1 MNILGKV
8 FEDYFSELQADM
20 VSICLEYVFDRANK
34 IYIYC
39 SYEEGLISND
49 FFYNINGKIVER
61 HKLNDALINVENK
74 DDFSYDTSVVRQK
87 AVVKII
93 NEDIKEMIKLCK
105 EYNREMPTE
114 IKLVYDVKANK
125 LTADY
130 KYELV
135 HTIDSNETASSVAR
149 RWFEQVKREH
159 I

>member
-1 MNILGKV
+1 MI
-8 FEDYFSELQADM
+8 
-20 VSICLEYVFDRANK
+20 
-34 IYIYC
+34 
-39 SYEEGLISND
+39 

-114 IKLVYDVKANK
+114 IKMVYDVKANK

-135 HTIDSNETASSVAR
+135 HTIDSNETASSIAR
-149 RWFEQVKREH
+149 LWFEQVKREH

>member
-1 MNILGKV
+1 
-8 FEDYFSELQADM
+8 
-20 VSICLEYVFDRANK
+20 
-34 IYIYC
+34 
-39 SYEEGLISND
+39 
-49 FFYNINGKIVER
+49 KIVER

-105 EYNREMPTE
+105 GYNREMPTE

-125 LTADY
+125 LAADY

>member
-1 MNILGKV
+1 MNKV

-20 VSICLEYVFDRANK
+20 ASICLEYVFERANK

-39 SYEEGLISND
+39 SYEEGLVSND

-61 HKLNDALINVENK
+61 HKLNDAIVNK
-74 DDFSYDTSVVRQK
+74 KDKASFTYDISVDRQK

-93 NEDIKEMIKLCK
+93 NENIKELIKLCK
-105 EYNREMPTE
+105 INDREMPTE
-114 IKLVYDVKANK
+114 IKIVYDVKANK

-135 HTIDSNETASSVAR
+135 HTNDSNKTASSIAR
-149 RWFEQVKREH
+149 LWFEQIKKENN
-159 I
+159 